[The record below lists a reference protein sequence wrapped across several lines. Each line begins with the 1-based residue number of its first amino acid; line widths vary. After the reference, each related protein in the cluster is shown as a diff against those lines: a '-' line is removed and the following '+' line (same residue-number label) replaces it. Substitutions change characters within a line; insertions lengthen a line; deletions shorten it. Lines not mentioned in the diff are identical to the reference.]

1 MHKIKLQGEIDSWG
15 YARYL
20 LEYDLRQVPEGEPV
34 VLEID
39 SLGGDVMEAISI
51 SNMLME
57 RGNVTAHIVGF
68 VASAATWLCY
78 GCDKVIINDDCAY
91 LIHKCSSY
99 IDAWGMMNAD
109 ELDALIEKLKSEKKS
124 NEAIDLIIAQKY
136 AKHSK
141 GKLDVKAALKL
152 MKEERWMLPEEALS
166 LGLVDE
172 VSEEHVLAKSNYAA
186 RLHVMNSMA
195 GMPKLPEKFMEKDG
209 RPERFK
215 LHDPDGDDTTVET
228 VDEKKS
234 FVQRVKEA
242 LTELF
247 GGSVAMLARTADS
260 GTTVLP
266 EVEFARTEEDPSVVN
281 QKIKVI
287 MNKKYQTVNQF
298 LAVEGIEEQD
308 GRLLV
313 PADDMQ
319 KIDDRLQAADGL
331 QQNVDTLTTE
341 RDQARQSLA
350 DMEATIDAL
359 SPEIAGKANLAEK
372 LDAIKDLLA
381 KVTNV
386 TTEVHA
392 QNEGDGHQEE
402 TCVSDPVNKVV
413 QAYRK

>member
-68 VASAATWLCY
+68 VASAATWLRY

-186 RLHVMNSMA
+186 RLHVMNSMP
-195 GMPKLPEKFMEKDG
+195 GMPKL
-209 RPERFK
+209 PERFK
-215 LHDPDGDDTTVET
+215 LHDPDDTPVET

-266 EVEFARTEEDPSVVN
+266 EVTEEESVVN
-281 QKIKVI
+281 QKIEVT

-392 QNEGDGHQEE
+392 QNEGNGHQEE
-402 TCVSDPVNKVV
+402 EFASDPINSVV
-413 QAYRK
+413 QAYRR